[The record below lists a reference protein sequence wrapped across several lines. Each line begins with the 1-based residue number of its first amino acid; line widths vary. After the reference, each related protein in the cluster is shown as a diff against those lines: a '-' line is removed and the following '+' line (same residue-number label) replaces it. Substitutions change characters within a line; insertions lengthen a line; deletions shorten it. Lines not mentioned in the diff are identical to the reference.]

1 MNDKG
6 GSILVAE
13 FDAKFPY
20 HYSAGRYASY
30 FFKKLKDEK
39 KIMGIRCPKCDRVFV
54 PPRPA
59 CGYCFVKNT
68 DWVDLG
74 DEGTLWGYT
83 IVQFPFLDPLTGLER
98 PIPYGYGFIEL
109 KGAATRLQHF
119 VTASDLNKLRIG
131 MKMKAVFREE
141 RAGDLTDIVHFKA
154 MEE

>member
-1 MNDKG
+1 
-6 GSILVAE
+6 
-13 FDAKFPY
+13 
-20 HYSAGRYASY
+20 
-30 FFKKLKDEK
+30 
-39 KIMGIRCPKCDRVFV
+39 
-54 PPRPA
+54 
-59 CGYCFVKNT
+59 VKNT

-141 RAGDLTDIVHFKA
+141 RVGDLTDILYFQA
-154 MEE
+154 IEE

>member
-1 MNDKG
+1 MNHKG

-13 FDAKFPY
+13 FDANFPY
-20 HYSAGRYASY
+20 YYSAGRYGSY

-54 PPRPA
+54 PPRPV
-59 CGYCFVKNT
+59 CGYCFVKST

-83 IVQFPFLDPLTGLER
+83 VVQFPFLDPLTGLER

-141 RAGDLTDIVHFKA
+141 RKGDLTDIVHFKA
-154 MEE
+154 IE